1 MRSGE
6 EILTILDHTKP
17 ELEQRFGVRR
27 IGLYGSYAHGTQTES
42 SDVDLVVELKEPR
55 FDALAGLY
63 IYMEHVLGREVDIRR
78 LNKKIDTPFMR
89 RIEREALFVYMTP
102 AAITEGSGAGRPD
115 EKEDSHEHRRC
126 RTCQ

>member
-42 SDVDLVVELKEPR
+42 SDIDLVVELKEPR

-63 IYMEHVLGREVDIRR
+63 IYMEQILGREVDIRR
-78 LNKKIDTPFMR
+78 LSKKVDTPFKR
-89 RIEREALFVYMTP
+89 TIEREALFVYMTP
-102 AAITEGSGAGRPD
+102 SAITEGPGAERLAAR
-115 EKEDSHEHRRC
+115 EDSHEHRRS
-126 RTCQ
+126 RTRQ